1 MTQKTIRPPKIEPT
15 WSGKSNT
22 MRNQNGSLGLKI
34 TVVGLAAF
42 FLFAVI
48 FTTWWIKT
56 SNGEI
61 RLRNKIDAQE
71 QVIEAFFD
79 KMWKILQQQAGVAS
93 EYKNAF
99 GKIYK
104 DLMAGRYSGEKKG
117 EMMLWV
123 KEHNPQFET
132 KLFDKLMVSI
142 EAQREGF
149 FVEQKKII
157 DMVKIHKDMIQTF
170 PTSMAVGSR
179 GIIKYEV
186 ISSAKSKEVMKTR
199 QENDVDLFNKKE

>member
-1 MTQKTIRPPKIEPT
+1 MYQLPKSVTPS

-22 MRNQNGSLGLKI
+22 MRNSNGSAGLKI
-34 TVVGLAAF
+34 MVVTIALVLIVGIVTATW
-42 FLFAVI
+42 AV
-48 FTTWWIKT
+48 KT
-56 SNGEI
+56 SNKEKG
-61 RLRNKIDAQE
+61 LTNKMEAQE

-79 KMWKILQQQAGVAS
+79 KMWKILKQQAGVTD
-93 EYKNAF
+93 EYKNSF

-123 KEHNPQFET
+123 KEHNPQFDT
-132 KLFDKLMVSI
+132 KLFDKLMISI

-157 DMVKIHKDMIQTF
+157 AMVNEQKNLIEFFPSSMI
-170 PTSMAVGSR
+170 VGDR
-179 GIIKYEV
+179 EIYKYEV
-186 ISSAKSKEVMKTR
+186 ISSAKAKEVMKTR
-199 QENDVDLFNKKE
+199 QENDVDLFNKKKE